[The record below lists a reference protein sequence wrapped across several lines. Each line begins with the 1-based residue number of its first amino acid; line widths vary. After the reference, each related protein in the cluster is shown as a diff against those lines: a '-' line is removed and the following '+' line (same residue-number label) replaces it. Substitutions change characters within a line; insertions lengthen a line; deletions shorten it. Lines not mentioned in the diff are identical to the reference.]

1 MVDGIKPAQASER
14 LAVFQSRFD
23 GLFRAVFKNSASY
36 WLANEKRD
44 FENW

>member
-23 GLFRAVFKNSASY
+23 GLFRTVFKIQITGSY
-36 WLANEKRD
+36 WSANEKR
-44 FENW
+44 